1 MASTTLART
10 PAYPRGCVFIMSQP
24 IRQTI
29 EDLAAGTAIM
39 AVLVASLFVGGCTSG
54 TKDIARA
61 AGNTQTLAAG
71 IVSHSEALAP
81 LVAENAEA
89 SAHVK
94 AIGQNAR
101 DIQIEAGKVQNALPK
116 VKDVTPWWATLL
128 GNAFWLALIAAAA
141 ILAVKFWPVIAVFMA
156 GVKWLEWLIPKPT
169 RIAADRDYE
178 LYRAADEPQ
187 RDAQRDR
194 ILAAR
199 MNPYYDAAWRRAERK
214 AKLGAK
220 A

>member
-1 MASTTLART
+1 MSTDTKH
-10 PAYPRGCVFIMSQP
+10 
-24 IRQTI
+24 
-29 EDLAAGTAIM
+29 
-39 AVLVASLFVGGCTSG
+39 VASRLAIGAFAVFALIAVVFCIGCTSG

-71 IVSHSEALAP
+71 IVAHSEALAP

-128 GNAFWLALIAAAA
+128 GNLFWLGMIAAAA
-141 ILAVKFWPVIAVFMA
+141 VLAVKFWPVIAVFMA

-169 RIAADRDYE
+169 RIAAERDYE
-178 LYRAADEPQ
+178 LYRAADEPN

-214 AKLGAK
+214 TKLGAK

>member
-1 MASTTLART
+1 MTKNVRSALIRVGVVFA
-10 PAYPRGCVFIMSQP
+10 ACV
-24 IRQTI
+24 
-29 EDLAAGTAIM
+29 L
-39 AVLVASLFVGGCTSG
+39 LFVLPSGCTSG

-71 IVSHSEALAP
+71 IVAHSEALAP

-89 SAHVK
+89 TAHVK

-101 DIQIEAGKVQNALPK
+101 DIQIETGKVQTALPK
-116 VKDVTPWWATLL
+116 VKDVTPWWASAL
-128 GNAFWLALIAAAA
+128 GNLTILAA
-141 ILAVKFWPVIAVFMA
+141 ILAAAVLAIKFWPILAVFLA

-169 RIAADRDYE
+169 RIAAERDYE
-178 LYRAADEPQ
+178 LYRAADEPD

-199 MNPYYDAAWRRAERK
+199 MNPYYDAAWRRAERA

>member
-1 MASTTLART
+1 MTKDVRSALIRV
-10 PAYPRGCVFIMSQP
+10 GVVF
-24 IRQTI
+24 
-29 EDLAAGTAIM
+29 AACM
-39 AVLVASLFVGGCTSG
+39 LLFVLPSGCTSG

-71 IVSHSEALAP
+71 IVAHSEALAP

-89 SAHVK
+89 TAHVK
-94 AIGQNAR
+94 AIDQNAR
-101 DIQIEAGKVQNALPK
+101 DIQIEAGKVQTALPK
-116 VKDVTPWWATLL
+116 VKDVTPWWASAL
-128 GNAFWLALIAAAA
+128 GNLTILAAILAAA
-141 ILAVKFWPVIAVFMA
+141 ILSIKFWPVLAVFLA

-169 RIAADRDYE
+169 RIAAERDYE
-178 LYRAADEPQ
+178 LYRAADEPD

-199 MNPYYDAAWRRAERK
+199 MNPYYDAAWRRAERA

>member
-1 MASTTLART
+1 MTKN
-10 PAYPRGCVFIMSQP
+10 
-24 IRQTI
+24 IRQALI
-29 EDLAAGTAIM
+29 RVGIGLLAAGFLIALV
-39 AVLVASLFVGGCTSG
+39 VLSGCTSG

-61 AGNTQTLAAG
+61 ANNTQTLAAG
-71 IVSHSEALAP
+71 IVAHTEALAP
-81 LVAENAEA
+81 LVADNAEA
-89 SAHVK
+89 TGHVK

-128 GNAFWLALIAAAA
+128 GNLTWLALIAAAA
-141 ILAVKFWPVIAVFMA
+141 ILAIKFWPVLAVFLA

-169 RIAADRDYE
+169 RIAAERDYE
-178 LYRAADEPQ
+178 LYREADEHN

-194 ILAAR
+194 ILASR

-214 AKLGAK
+214 VKLGDK

>member
-1 MASTTLART
+1 MNKDTRH
-10 PAYPRGCVFIMSQP
+10 
-24 IRQTI
+24 
-29 EDLAAGTAIM
+29 
-39 AVLVASLFVGGCTSG
+39 VLVRVGIGLVAVAFLIALTFLTGCTSG

-71 IVSHSEALAP
+71 IVAHTEALAP

-89 SAHVK
+89 TAHVK

-101 DIQIEAGKVQNALPK
+101 DIQIEAGKVQTALPK
-116 VKDVTPWWATLL
+116 VKDVTPWWASAL
-128 GNAFWLALIAAAA
+128 GNLTILAA
-141 ILAVKFWPVIAVFMA
+141 ILAAAVLAIKFWPILAVFLA

-169 RIAADRDYE
+169 RIAAERDYE
-178 LYRAADEPQ
+178 LYRAADEPD

-199 MNPYYDAAWRRAERK
+199 MNPYYDAAWRRAERA

>member
-1 MASTTLART
+1 MTKN
-10 PAYPRGCVFIMSQP
+10 
-24 IRQTI
+24 IRSALI
-29 EDLAAGTAIM
+29 RVGIGLLAAGFLIA
-39 AVLVASLFVGGCTSG
+39 LVFLSGCTSG

-71 IVSHSEALAP
+71 ILAHTEALAP
-81 LVAENAEA
+81 LVAEHEQAA
-89 SAHVK
+89 SHVK
-94 AIGQNAR
+94 GIAQNAR
-101 DIQIEAGKVQNALPK
+101 DIQIEAGKVQTALPK
-116 VKDVTPWWATLL
+116 VKDVTPWWASAL
-128 GNAFWLALIAAAA
+128 GNLTILAALAAAA
-141 ILAVKFWPVIAVFMA
+141 ILAIKFWPVLAVFLA

-169 RIAADRDYE
+169 RIAAERDYE
-178 LYRAADEPQ
+178 LYREADEPH

-214 AKLGAK
+214 ARLGDK

>member
-1 MASTTLART
+1 MNKDTRHIASRLAIG
-10 PAYPRGCVFIMSQP
+10 AFAVFALI
-24 IRQTI
+24 
-29 EDLAAGTAIM
+29 
-39 AVLVASLFVGGCTSG
+39 AVVFCIGCTSG

-71 IVSHSEALAP
+71 IIAHTEALAP
-81 LVAENAEA
+81 LVAEHEQAA
-89 SAHVK
+89 SHVK
-94 AIGQNAR
+94 GIAQNAR
-101 DIQIEAGKVQNALPK
+101 DIQIEAGKVQTALPK

-128 GNAFWLALIAAAA
+128 GNVTWLALIAAAA
-141 ILAVKFWPVIAVFMA
+141 ILAIKFWPVLAVFLA

-169 RIAADRDYE
+169 RIAAERDYE
-178 LYRAADEPQ
+178 LYREADEPH

-214 AKLGAK
+214 ARLGAK

>member
-1 MASTTLART
+1 MTKDTRQAL
-10 PAYPRGCVFIMSQP
+10 
-24 IRQTI
+24 IRVGLV
-29 EDLAAGTAIM
+29 LAAC
-39 AVLVASLFVGGCTSG
+39 VLLFVLPTGCTSG

-71 IVSHSEALAP
+71 IVSHAEALAP

-89 SAHVK
+89 TAHVK
-94 AIGQNAR
+94 AIDQNAR
-101 DIQIEAGKVQNALPK
+101 DIQIEAGKVQTALPK
-116 VKDVTPWWATLL
+116 VKDVTPWWASAL
-128 GNAFWLALIAAAA
+128 GNLTILAA
-141 ILAVKFWPVIAVFMA
+141 ILAAAVLAIKFWPILAVFLA

-169 RIAADRDYE
+169 RIAAERDYE
-178 LYRAADEPQ
+178 LYRAADEPD

-199 MNPYYDAAWRRAERK
+199 MNPYYDAAWRRAERA

>member
-1 MASTTLART
+1 MTKNVRSALIRV
-10 PAYPRGCVFIMSQP
+10 GVVF
-24 IRQTI
+24 
-29 EDLAAGTAIM
+29 AACM
-39 AVLVASLFVGGCTSG
+39 LLFVLPSGCTSG

-71 IVSHSEALAP
+71 IVAHSEALAP

-89 SAHVK
+89 TAHVK

-101 DIQIEAGKVQNALPK
+101 DIQIETGKVQTALPK
-116 VKDVTPWWATLL
+116 VKDVTPWWASAL
-128 GNAFWLALIAAAA
+128 GNLTILAA
-141 ILAVKFWPVIAVFMA
+141 ILAAAVLAIKFWPILAVFLA

-169 RIAADRDYE
+169 RIAAERDYE
-178 LYRAADEPQ
+178 LYRAADEPD

-199 MNPYYDAAWRRAERK
+199 MNPYYDAAWRRAERA

>member
-1 MASTTLART
+1 MSTDTKH
-10 PAYPRGCVFIMSQP
+10 
-24 IRQTI
+24 
-29 EDLAAGTAIM
+29 
-39 AVLVASLFVGGCTSG
+39 VASRLAIGAFAVFALIAVVFCIGCTSG

-71 IVSHSEALAP
+71 IVAHSEALAP

-128 GNAFWLALIAAAA
+128 GNLFWLGMIAAAA
-141 ILAVKFWPVIAVFMA
+141 VLAVKFWPVIAVFMA

-169 RIAADRDYE
+169 RIAAERDYE
-178 LYRAADEPQ
+178 LYRAADEPD

>member
-1 MASTTLART
+1 MTKDTKH
-10 PAYPRGCVFIMSQP
+10 
-24 IRQTI
+24 
-29 EDLAAGTAIM
+29 
-39 AVLVASLFVGGCTSG
+39 VASRLAIGAFAAFALIAVVFCMGCTSG

-61 AGNTQTLAAG
+61 ATNTQVLAAG
-71 IVSHSEALAP
+71 IVSHADALAP

-89 SAHVK
+89 TAHVK

-101 DIQIEAGKVQNALPK
+101 DIGIEAGKVQTALPK
-116 VKDVTPWWATLL
+116 VKDVTPWWATAL
-128 GNAFWLALIAAAA
+128 GNLAWLIAIVAAA
-141 ILAVKFWPVIAVFMA
+141 VLAVKFWPVIAVFMA

-169 RIAADRDYE
+169 RIAAERDYE
-178 LYRAADEPQ
+178 LYRAADEPD

>member
-1 MASTTLART
+1 MTKDVRSALIRV
-10 PAYPRGCVFIMSQP
+10 GVVF
-24 IRQTI
+24 
-29 EDLAAGTAIM
+29 AACM
-39 AVLVASLFVGGCTSG
+39 LLFVLPSGCTSG

-71 IVSHSEALAP
+71 IVAHSEALAP

-89 SAHVK
+89 TAHVK

-101 DIQIEAGKVQNALPK
+101 DIQIETGKVQTALPK
-116 VKDVTPWWATLL
+116 VKDVTPWWASAL
-128 GNAFWLALIAAAA
+128 GNLTILAAILAAA
-141 ILAVKFWPVIAVFMA
+141 ILSIKFWPVLAVFLA

-169 RIAADRDYE
+169 RIAAERDYE
-178 LYRAADEPQ
+178 LYRAADEPD

-199 MNPYYDAAWRRAERK
+199 MNPYYDAAWRRAERA